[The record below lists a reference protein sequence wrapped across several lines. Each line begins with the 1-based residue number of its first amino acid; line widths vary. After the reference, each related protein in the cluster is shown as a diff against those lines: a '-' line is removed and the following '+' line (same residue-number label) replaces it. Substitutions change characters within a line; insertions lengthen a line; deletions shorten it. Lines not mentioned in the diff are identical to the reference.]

1 MIDSLP
7 ALKANVFDNENNKLV
22 SFSKN
27 SLTRHTTEEQHK
39 KSCRVCKHS
48 QIDEINEKIINLD
61 LDEAFFEQ
69 YSLDFSILWKHIKA
83 CNLLPSIQ
91 ETQKI
96 QQLRTIIKVNTKG
109 SKTSDALALLDQ
121 LSKQAGV
128 YQETAQPVD
137 IQILQQ
143 LVGAMIPTT
152 PIPKPID
159 TNNIDTPALDILSI
173 SQVDTDTTGNAK

>member
-1 MIDSLP
+1 MIDSLST
-7 ALKANVFDNENNKLV
+7 LKANVFDNESNRLA

-27 SLTRHTTEEQHK
+27 SLTRHTTKEQHA

-69 YSLDFSILWKHIKA
+69 YSLDFGILWKHIKA

-109 SKTSDALALLDQ
+109 SKTSDALELLNQ
-121 LSKQAGV
+121 LSKQAGT
-128 YQETAQPVD
+128 YQEAAKPVD

-143 LVGAMIPTT
+143 LVGAMVPIAQSQISPDTIDIPQ
-152 PIPKPID
+152 ID
-159 TNNIDTPALDILSI
+159 IVEDASC
-173 SQVDTDTTGNAK
+173 